1 MVNSQRRYIYVH
13 QEMDKR
19 LNKIKE
25 YEKELN
31 YYKGVRKSSN
41 YRHIENH
48 IYYLECKIHRL
59 KKLTFQL

>member
-1 MVNSQRRYIYVH
+1 MIDSQRRYLYVR

-19 LNKIKE
+19 LKKIKE

-31 YYKGVRKSSN
+31 YYKGIRKDSK

-48 IYYLECKIHRL
+48 IYYLECK
-59 KKLTFQL
+59 

>member
-1 MVNSQRRYIYVH
+1 
-13 QEMDKR
+13 MDKR

-31 YYKGVRKSSN
+31 YYKGIRKCSN

-59 KKLTFQL
+59 KKLTFQI

>member
-1 MVNSQRRYIYVH
+1 MIDSQRRYLYVH

-19 LNKIKE
+19 LKKIKE

-31 YYKGVRKSSN
+31 YYKGIRKDSK

-48 IYYLECKIHRL
+48 IYYLECKINRI
-59 KKLTFQL
+59 KKLTLQL